1 MQSRQ
6 SPPHLPASFTSA
18 LFSDCSEFNLVVRV
32 DGVGDNV
39 YAGAGVDRG

>member
-6 SPPHLPASFTSA
+6 SPPHLPASFTSV
-18 LFSDCSEFNLVVRV
+18 LFYESNLVVRV

-39 YAGAGVDRG
+39 YAGGGVDRG